1 MKLVPYNKN
10 EIEGGY
16 RKTKHYELL
25 LEFAESDMDCALVE
39 NWVGKNA
46 SIKAANLNRSAQ
58 HFKML
63 HIRAIVRRGNIYL
76 IKEL

>member
-10 EIEGGY
+10 ELEKGY
-16 RKTKHYELL
+16 KQTKNYAIL
-25 LEFAESDMDCALVE
+25 LEFAESDMECALVE

-46 SIKAANLNRSAQ
+46 TVKAANLNKSAKR
-58 HFKML
+58 FGML
-63 HIRAIVRRGNIYL
+63 HIRAIVRRGEIYL